1 MRSGIGEAILHDG
14 EARQEREHA
23 QDNRSGLIIHLSQH
37 VDVGLWELAQQ
48 ANHCTD
54 PLEEQTGPMRR
65 EMSVEFVMLPSAL
78 WRRFQS

>member
-48 ANHCTD
+48 AITA
-54 PLEEQTGPMRR
+54 PIPMKSRR
-65 EMSVEFVMLPSAL
+65 AP
-78 WRRFQS
+78 